1 MDAFSFACQIKLT
14 CNLVVTLACP
24 FQIFAAIRQNQGNY
38 TFPQHVYVHERERDS
53 YLIVSGGQN
62 STEMRRI
69 KSVFSLEGKVGFDL
83 EVFTV
88 LTEPKEGK

>member
-1 MDAFSFACQIKLT
+1 M
-14 CNLVVTLACP
+14 VTLACP
-24 FQIFAAIRQNQGNY
+24 FQIFAATRQNQRNY
-38 TFPQHVYVHERERDS
+38 TFPQHVYIHERERDS

-62 STEMRRI
+62 STEMGRI

-83 EVFTV
+83 EVFIV